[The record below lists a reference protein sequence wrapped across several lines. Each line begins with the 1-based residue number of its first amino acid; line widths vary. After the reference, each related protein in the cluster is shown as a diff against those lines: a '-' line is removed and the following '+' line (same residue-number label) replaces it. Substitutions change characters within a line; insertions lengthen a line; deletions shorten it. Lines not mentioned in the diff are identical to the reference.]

1 LEKIA
6 PTGDVTIKRVQ
17 IFLGN
22 ALNLEFMLQLY
33 TTLSYS
39 SFKLVLQIYNTKR
52 LPYRIKRPA
61 TAAQLSIVLFFFHA
75 PLRVTPLSITVVPA
89 TAEPHHHHRVII
101 QGDGRRILGV
111 PAQSSNDKVMV
122 SIAQSSNE

>member
-1 LEKIA
+1 LEKKA

-22 ALNLEFMLQLY
+22 ALNLELMLQLY

-75 PLRVTPLSITVVPA
+75 PLRVTPLSITLVPA
-89 TAEPHHHHRVII
+89 TGEPHHHHRVIN
-101 QGDGRRILGV
+101 
-111 PAQSSNDKVMV
+111 SSYKEMDNAFWVFLPNPPMTR
-122 SIAQSSNE
+122 